1 MNLLRHFPA
10 FGVAGAIAMFGA
22 AAGRYPGGTHLDAH
36 TVGFR
41 WAENFL
47 CSLFWPQALNG
58 EANGGRPLA
67 IGALV
72 LLCVSL
78 GVLFFLIARSTSSRR
93 HRTAIEIGGIG
104 TAAYSMFVATPIH
117 DLVVTVGLGFG
128 LVAFVALAHLMWRE
142 RRLGLVSWGVSV
154 LVLDLASAISYYGNV
169 GYDRLPLLQKLGV
182 VVGLGWLLAVHYRR
196 ASAVCSDVEA

>member
-1 MNLLRHFPA
+1 MNLLRHFPT
-10 FGVAGAIAMFGA
+10 FGAGVAIAMFGV

-36 TVGFR
+36 TVGYR

-58 EANGGRPLA
+58 EANDGRPLA
-67 IGALV
+67 VGALV

-128 LVAFVALAHLMWRE
+128 LVAFVSLVHLMWRE
-142 RRLGLVSWGVSV
+142 RRVV
-154 LVLDLASAISYYGNV
+154 LVLWGATVLVIDVVSAVIYYGDV
-169 GYDRLPLLQKLGV
+169 GYDWLPLVQKVGIA
-182 VVGLGWLLAVHYRR
+182 VGLGWLFGVHYRR
-196 ASAVCSDVEA
+196 ASHGESS